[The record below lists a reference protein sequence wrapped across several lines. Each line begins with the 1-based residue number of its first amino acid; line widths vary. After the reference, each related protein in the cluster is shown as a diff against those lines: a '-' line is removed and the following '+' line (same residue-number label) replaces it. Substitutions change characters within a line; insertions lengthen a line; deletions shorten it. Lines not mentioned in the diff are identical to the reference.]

1 MLTTSAACG
10 FHTPLFC
17 HYSNGTSFRYSCQ
30 SFTKSSST
38 FSFLKKGEQ
47 PFIPLLYLP
56 AYTLADCF
64 ASISHEREAIRLLFS
79 IFPKRNALLAIP
91 AIILMM
97 IVHIFFTKKEKNF
110 IFFKM
115 HNYYPYFMNY
125 FSQFNVKTAFFF
137 SSKLL

>member
-1 MLTTSAACG
+1 MPK
-10 FHTPLFC
+10 FH
-17 HYSNGTSFRYSCQ
+17 
-30 SFTKSSST
+30 KT
-38 FSFLKKGEQ
+38 FQYVFILEKGEQ

-97 IVHIFFTKKEKNF
+97 IVHTFFTKKEKNF

-115 HNYYPYFMNY
+115 HNYYPYFMNF
-125 FSQFNVKTAFFF
+125 FSQFNVKTAFLFG
-137 SSKLL
+137 SKLLKSCLCQEKGGGFSIDSIER